1 MDSRLVPDPI
11 PGIHYFCDHRCWRCA
26 LTERC
31 AVFARWMTS
40 PERQIAAKNGPAARV
55 ASALAVSLQVTME
68 DASVMLHSG
77 MMAGMAVTSGAHTGA
92 GHGSSVEIARE
103 DRLDRATQDPLVM
116 RGAEYARGSWPV
128 LIGIRPALDRRQDAV
143 ASEAAERLEEM
154 CITVASKIFRAVSSS
169 LDPGFDSEDMQSD
182 ANGSAKVA
190 LLLIGESRQAW
201 RVLMEPG
208 RAAANGVPARLV
220 ATLDTLESDL
230 LRRFP
235 RAFEF
240 ARPGFDTVTGQRAE
254 GKGQRFGTN

>member
-1 MDSRLVPDPI
+1 MDRKPVPDPI

-26 LTERC
+26 LTDRC

-40 PERQIAAKNGPAARV
+40 PERQRAAKDGPAARV
-55 ASALAVSLQVTME
+55 ASALAVSMQVTIE
-68 DASVMLHSG
+68 DASVMLASG
-77 MMAGMAVTSGAHTGA
+77 MMAGMAVRNGSHTDDA
-92 GHGSSVEIARE
+92 QGSDVEIARD
-103 DRLDRATQDPLVM
+103 DRVDRATRDPLVM

-128 LIGIRPALDRRQDAV
+128 LIGIRPALDRRKDAV

-154 CITVASKIFRAVSSS
+154 CITVASKIFRAVSSA
-169 LDPGFDSEDMQSD
+169 LDPDFDSEDMQSD

-220 ATLDTLESDL
+220 ATLDSLESEL
-230 LRRFP
+230 LHRFP

-240 ARPGFDTVTGQRAE
+240 VRPGFDTQFQHRM
-254 GKGQRFGTN
+254 N